1 MRGYQAQQGRELS
14 RCLKELRQLRRDALA
29 ECTGEP
35 DATSQNGPASPSLPA
50 NDDARPTGSS
60 APCPPSKPRPN
71 EPKSTWQKE
80 PEPSSASAV
89 LPSEPERSP
98 PLNRHQRRALQ
109 AIVRQQRKLAA

>member
-14 RCLKELRQLRRDALA
+14 RCLKELRLLRREPLA

-35 DATSQNGPASPSLPA
+35 ESTSQNEPERPPEPA
-50 NDDARPTGSS
+50 NDDARPTGYS

-71 EPKSTWQKE
+71 EPESTSQKE

-98 PLNRHQRRALQ
+98 PPNRHQRRALQ
-109 AIVRQQRKLAA
+109 AIGRQQRRLAA